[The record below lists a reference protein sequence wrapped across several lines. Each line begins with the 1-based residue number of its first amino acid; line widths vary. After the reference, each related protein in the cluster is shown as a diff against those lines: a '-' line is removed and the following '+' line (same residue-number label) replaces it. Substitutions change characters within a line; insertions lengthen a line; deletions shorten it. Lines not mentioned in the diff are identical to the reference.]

1 MVANAPL
8 KQWGITTSIVF
19 GLLKGI
25 GGALVGMA
33 YQAGVNVLNWVVD
46 AILFV
51 PRTIGDM
58 VMGLIGGIVGAV
70 KGMIWVAQNP
80 KQAIEESLKWLGN
93 TITGAFVNLIK
104 WIGRKTLSVMTFG
117 LSETNIGKAIGGAVV
132 GDATN
137 KAKQVGLSPAAAFNP
152 FGFIGSWAAGLF
164 GGNKAGGWMPPGS
177 PLAREMA
184 SMPSGATPVVANSS
198 EAILNQG
205 QQSALAG
212 LLRGNRGGGTFA
224 PVITVQGNADR
235 GDIDYLVG
243 ELDRMYRQYSAGFA

>member
-1 MVANAPL
+1 VLFIPRSIGKMFV
-8 KQWGITTSIVF
+8 GIATGIRDLIS
-19 GLLKGI
+19 GI
-25 GGALVGMA
+25 GW
-33 YQAGVNVLNWVVD
+33 VL
-46 AILFV
+46 
-51 PRTIGDM
+51 
-58 VMGLIGGIVGAV
+58 
-70 KGMIWVAQNP
+70 QNP

-132 GDATN
+132 GDVGN

-152 FGFIGSWAAGLF
+152 LGFLGSWAAGLF

-177 PLAREMA
+177 PLARELSA
-184 SMPSGATPVVANSS
+184 MPSGATPVVANSS

-243 ELDRMYRQYSAGFA
+243 ELDRMYLQYTAGFA